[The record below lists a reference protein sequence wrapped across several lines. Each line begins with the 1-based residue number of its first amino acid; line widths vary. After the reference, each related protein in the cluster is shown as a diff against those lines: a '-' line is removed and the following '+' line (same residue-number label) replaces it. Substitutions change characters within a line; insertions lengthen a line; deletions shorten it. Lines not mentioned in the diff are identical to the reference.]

1 MLLQFSKHLNN
12 KIKKSIFQYHFYF
25 CTWESKRS
33 RYVRKEKEEKP
44 NEIDQDVQQQFYRT
58 EYGTKRH
65 RIMNE
70 LIQDEETRP
79 IRHKDVAKREETK
92 QKSPERE
99 SVENEREIKRIE
111 DRYYSANSKIP
122 MYTEVLNREER
133 DAESNEEIIQKYESV
148 LSDINY
154 EFKQLMKK

>member
-1 MLLQFSKHLNN
+1 
-12 KIKKSIFQYHFYF
+12 
-25 CTWESKRS
+25 
-33 RYVRKEKEEKP
+33 
-44 NEIDQDVQQQFYRT
+44 
-58 EYGTKRH
+58 
-65 RIMNE
+65 MNE

-92 QKSPERE
+92 QKSPERGQ
-99 SVENEREIKRIE
+99 VENERELKRIE

-122 MYTEVLNREER
+122 MYTEVPNREER

-154 EFKQLMKK
+154 EFKQLMKRNKELESKIEKGSFFNQPDNNLVFDLQKQIEDLK